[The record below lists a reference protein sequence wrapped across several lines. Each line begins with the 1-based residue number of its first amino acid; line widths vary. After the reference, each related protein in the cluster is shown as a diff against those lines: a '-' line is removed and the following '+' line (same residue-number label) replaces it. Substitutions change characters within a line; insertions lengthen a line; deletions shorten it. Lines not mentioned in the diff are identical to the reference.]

1 VLLATPRPATLWP
14 YVYQLPGLSF
24 IRVPSRITMLSV
36 LCLAVLSGIGFDRLF
51 ARLAPRRQRAAA
63 WAIGALLVAE
73 FAAMPL
79 TVQAYRVDI
88 PAIDR
93 WLDSQPKPFAVAEV
107 PLIRLETADSVARYD
122 RRHATF
128 MLHSMAHWQKTI
140 HGYSG
145 IRPPLHEQLY
155 FELETFPDET
165 CLQGLA
171 RLKVDYIVVHT
182 DLYPPGE
189 WPKIEER
196 LKAFS
201 TWLKLEHVEGAGRVY
216 SLQHLE
222 PQGPR

>member
-1 VLLATPRPATLWP
+1 
-14 YVYQLPGLSF
+14 
-24 IRVPSRITMLSV
+24 
-36 LCLAVLSGIGFDRLF
+36 
-51 ARLAPRRQRAAA
+51 
-63 WAIGALLVAE
+63 
-73 FAAMPL
+73 
-79 TVQAYRVDI
+79 
-88 PAIDR
+88 
-93 WLDSQPKPFAVAEV
+93 
-107 PLIRLETADSVARYD
+107 
-122 RRHATF
+122 

-165 CLQGLA
+165 CLQSLA